1 MYPGVSQAAVYRKLP
16 RYIPKMSIAYRMNC
30 LILDD
35 FGEMPRMSS
44 ILAQDR
50 SFSNEFISAVLAFL

>member
-1 MYPGVSQAAVYRKLP
+1 VYRKLP

-30 LILDD
+30 LILDG